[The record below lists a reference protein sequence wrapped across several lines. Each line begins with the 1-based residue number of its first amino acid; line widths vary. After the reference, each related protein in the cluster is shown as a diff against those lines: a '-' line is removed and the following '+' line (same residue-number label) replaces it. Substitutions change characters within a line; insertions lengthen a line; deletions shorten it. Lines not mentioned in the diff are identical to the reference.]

1 MEVTNE
7 MRSQMA
13 SGAIELDSSYNAHL
27 TGISLS
33 GVTSGY
39 LLYNGETLPGAIQ
52 GQSGMSGLIDFTEK
66 HISTAGEMSIVPT
79 VWPLIDWGTDSL
91 MRL

>member
-13 SGAIELDSSYNAHL
+13 SNAIELDSSYNSHL
-27 TGISLS
+27 TGICLS
-33 GVTSGY
+33 GFSSGL
-39 LLYNGETLPGAIQ
+39 LLYNGETLPEAIQ

-66 HISTAGEMSIVPT
+66 HISTAGEIFNQPC
-79 VWPLIDWGTDSL
+79 GH
-91 MRL
+91 